1 MSRRRAGR
9 VRIIAGRWRGRTLA
23 FDDDAHVRPTPDR
36 ARETL
41 FNWLQPV
48 IEGAACLDLFA
59 GSGALGFE
67 ALSRGAARATL
78 LDANAEACARIRR
91 QAEEFGADGLEVIH
105 CEAASFLARP
115 EDFTTVA
122 GRYDVVF
129 LDPPFSANLLE
140 QTCESLREQ
149 HELMRPDTLVYV
161 ESAAGTFSPPQTWH
175 GVRQARAGAVEYFLL
190 VKGV

>member
-1 MSRRRAGR
+1 MARRRAGT

-23 FDDDAHVRPTPDR
+23 LAAGASVRPTPDR

-48 IEGAACLDLFA
+48 IAGAACLDPFA

-78 LDANAEACARIRR
+78 LDANAEVCARIRR
-91 QAEEFGADGLEVIH
+91 HAEEFGAHGLEVIH

-115 EDFTTVA
+115 EEFTAA
-122 GRYDVVF
+122 GPYDVVF
-129 LDPPFSANLLE
+129 LDPPFSGNLLE
-140 QTCESLREQ
+140 ETCGRLHRRRE
-149 HELMRPDTLVYV
+149 LIRPDALVYV
-161 ESAAGTFSPPQTWH
+161 ESAVGTFTPPLPWRSI
-175 GVRQARAGAVEYFLL
+175 RQAYAGAVEYFLL
-190 VKGV
+190 VQGV

>member
-1 MSRRRAGR
+1 MAPRRAGT

-23 FDDDAHVRPTPDR
+23 LAAGAPVRPTPDR

-41 FNWLQPV
+41 FNWLRPA

-78 LDANAEACARIRR
+78 VDANAGVCARIRR
-91 QAEEFGADGLEVIH
+91 HAEEFGADGLEVIH
-105 CEAASFLARP
+105 CDAMSFLARP
-115 EDFTTVA
+115 EEFTAA
-122 GRYDVVF
+122 GPYDVVF
-129 LDPPFSANLLE
+129 LDPPFSDNLLE
-140 QTCESLREQ
+140 QTCERLRER
-149 HELMRPDTLVYV
+149 HKLIRPDALVYV
-161 ESAAGTFSPPQTWH
+161 ESAAGTFAPPQTWH
-175 GVRQARAGAVEYFLL
+175 SVHQARAGAVEYFLL